1 MFNLNKRLTS
11 LALLM
16 MTSIGAT
23 SINISSISAQ
33 SQPTAESNPNAV
45 TTTSQNQSSNND
57 QSLRPS
63 VNEQLY
69 LISPAKGVQIY
80 QCQRRDRSRGE
91 REKPYKY
98 NKYKWQFEA
107 PEAVLYDRSGST
119 IGKHYGG
126 PTWEGNDGSKVI
138 GKVKAS
144 VDYGSTASFNFA
156 NDLTTI
162 ISFPSRATIMFANCG
177 ATSIVQNRFWC
188 HDVNSWFR
196 CDFTSCIWKYS
207 FTNNY
212 R

>member
-33 SQPTAESNPNAV
+33 SQPTAESSPNAV

-80 QCQRRDRSRGE
+80 QCQRRHLNRGE
-91 REKPYKY
+91 RERPYKY

-126 PTWEGNDGSKVI
+126 PTWEGNDGSKVV

-144 VDYGSTASFNFA
+144 VDYGSTAIPWLLLDAASTQGNGIFGKTSSLQRLNTVGGNVPSSGCNSSTVGQKVRVPYTA
-156 NDLTTI
+156 NYY
-162 ISFPSRATIMFANCG
+162 FYQKR
-177 ATSIVQNRFWC
+177 
-188 HDVNSWFR
+188 
-196 CDFTSCIWKYS
+196 
-207 FTNNY
+207 
-212 R
+212 